1 MSYKKRGVHIEIDPQ
16 MMIGPRGLSIS
27 LVKFKETLANGNNVY
42 NVFIENGQKVG
53 EFIANKGDI
62 GKKGDKGEAG
72 RGIVEIVKLDKI
84 DKTNNW
90 EIKYTDGTSSFF
102 SVEDGKDSYEIWL
115 HLGNKGTVEDFLE
128 AYRGFSISS
137 INFKEKIPGTGN
149 KYGVSIEN
157 GNEIGEIIA
166 PEGIQGST
174 GLSAF
179 EEWLQRNPGKTWE
192 DYQKS
197 LKGPGISGFRYK
209 ETTETGS
216 LIYDVILEGDIVS
229 GTIEI
234 PPGATGADFLTLEFV
249 RFDDEGNTIVRSK
262 NSKGEYGN
270 EILIKRGP
278 RGFTGGTA
286 EGPQPPGSV
295 PYGTIVEWAGNLPE
309 GWLYTNGGILDK
321 RRYPH
326 MSFLP
331 GTTQPQ
337 EPYFKIEGNTKLAS
351 KGTINNQPTWEFN
364 LGDLKGKLYQDFK
377 KSNSYIDANFDEIL
391 KYSGKFGGSSYYYGM
406 TNSWYYIELPEKLA
420 LSFIS
425 MNKKNATGNPDQQV
439 TAGVTNSNVNVYF
452 DIEYMDDNGD
462 WIKGTELHNKTDF
475 IPPSDTTNNAIAMIK
490 SSFKS
495 NKFRIII
502 NNKSL
507 YNTIAYGVNI
517 YYIGNLV
524 FGFDKGGTQYN
535 DYIQLPN
542 EKDNQGR
549 YKIIYVGQPL
559 EIQEPTMYSYNLK
572 NHYNGEVPYSLAVK
586 NKLPNY
592 TEGITMTEPQPL
604 RMGYTN
610 KYNNDTD
617 TWELVKTHEDK
628 EGYYYDVNGGLKY
641 IPKPY
646 NWCKWDFETHTW
658 VEDTILKE
666 EAKNELLNKYIELE
680 LKKDKMFELK
690 LSTEAIGKEIEK
702 VKKELEVFN
711 A

>member
-1 MSYKKRGVHIEIDPQ
+1 MHIEIDPR

-27 LVKFKETLANGNNVY
+27 LVEFKETLANGNNVY
-42 NVFIENGQKVG
+42 NVFIENGEKVG
-53 EFIANKGDI
+53 EFIANKGDK
-62 GKKGDKGEAG
+62 GKKGDQGEPG
-72 RGIVEIVKLDKI
+72 RGIISVAKKRKVDLMTYYEIL
-84 DKTNNW
+84 
-90 EIKYTDGTSSFF
+90 YTDNTTSEFV
-102 SVEDGKDSYEIWL
+102 VEDGQNAYELWIGE
-115 HLGNKGTVEDFLE
+115 GNEGNIEDFFE

-137 INFKEKIPGTGN
+137 ITFKEKIPRTGN
-149 KYGVSIEN
+149 KYGISIEN
-157 GNEIGEIIA
+157 GKEIGEMIA
-166 PEGIQGST
+166 PEGPQGST
-174 GLSAF
+174 GLSGF

-295 PYGTIVEWAGNLPE
+295 PYGTIVEWAGDLPE

-337 EPYFKIEGNTKLAS
+337 EPYFKIDGGTKLAN
-351 KGTINNQPTWEFN
+351 KGTINNQLTWEFN
-364 LGDLKGKLYQDFK
+364 LGDLKGKLYQDFQK
-377 KSNSYIDANFDEIL
+377 PINYINADFNEIL
-391 KYSGKFGGSSYYYGM
+391 QTSGKFSGSYSYGM
-406 TNSWYYIELPEKLA
+406 TDKYYYIELPEKLA

-425 MNKKNATGNPDQQV
+425 MNKTNATGNPDQKG
-439 TAGVTNSNVNVYF
+439 TSGVTNSNVDVYF

-462 WIKGTELHNKTDF
+462 WIKGTGLHNKTDF
-475 IPPSDTTNNAIAMIK
+475 IPPSDTANDSIAMIK

-507 YNTIAYGVNI
+507 YNYIAYGVNI

-617 TWELVKTHEDK
+617 TWELMKTHEDK
-628 EGYYYDVNGGLKY
+628 EGYYYDESRDLKY
-641 IPKPY
+641 IPRPY
-646 NWCKWDFETHTW
+646 NWYKWDFETHTW
-658 VEDTILKE
+658 VEDTLLKE

-680 LKKDKMFELK
+680 LKKDKMLELK
-690 LSTEAIGKEIEK
+690 LSTEAIRKEIEK
-702 VKKELEVFN
+702 VKKELEIFN
-711 A
+711 E